1 MTRRPA
7 TAPQR
12 RKVSRV
18 TRFDR
23 DVRRLKKRGWSIEKL
38 RVLVKGLASGERLP
52 RAARPHKL
60 AGTARDL
67 WEAHVAPDWLLIYEI
82 AEERLILL
90 RTGTHSDLFR

>member
-1 MTRRPA
+1 VNKQPA
-7 TAPQR
+7 TVPQR
-12 RKVSRV
+12 KISRV

-23 DVRRLKKRGWSIEKL
+23 DVRRLQRRGWKIQKL
-38 RVLVKGLASGERLP
+38 RSLVKSLAAGDRLP

-60 AGTARDL
+60 AGQERDL

-82 AEERLILL
+82 SDERLILL

>member
-1 MTRRPA
+1 MNKQPA
-7 TAPQR
+7 TVPQR
-12 RKVSRV
+12 KISRV

-23 DVRRLKKRGWSIEKL
+23 DVRRLQRRGWKIQKL
-38 RVLVKGLASGERLP
+38 RSLVKSLAAGDRLP

-60 AGTARDL
+60 AGQERDL

-82 AEERLILL
+82 SDERLILL

>member
-1 MTRRPA
+1 MTKQQTPVR
-7 TAPQR
+7 QR
-12 RKVSRV
+12 KKVSRV

-23 DVRRLKKRGWSIEKL
+23 DVRRLAKRGRQIEKL
-38 RVLVKGLASGERLP
+38 RSLVKSLAAGERLP

-60 AGTARDL
+60 AGQEREL

-82 AEERLILL
+82 SDERLILR

>member
-1 MTRRPA
+1 MNGQPA
-7 TAPQR
+7 TVPQR
-12 RKVSRV
+12 KISRV

-23 DVRRLKKRGWSIEKL
+23 DVRRLQKRGWKIRKL
-38 RVLVKGLASGERLP
+38 RSLIRSLAAGEPLP

-60 AGTARDL
+60 AGQERDL

-82 AEERLILL
+82 SEECLILL